1 MKKGSERMDKQLFG
15 YIDKN
20 TPIHRINS
28 IAKLIFFIIA
38 TATLMFTYDTRF
50 LLGMSLF
57 SLILLKVSQIKWQD
71 IKLFVYLILVF
82 SVMNLLAVYVVSPE
96 YGVEL
101 YGTRHVLWEGYG
113 RFTLTK
119 EQLFYEFNLLLKY
132 LSTVPLILVFLFTT
146 NPSEFASSFNRIGIP
161 YRVAYAISLT
171 LRYIPD
177 IQEDFLAIKSAQDA
191 RGISVEEDESFKDK
205 AQSVGRILM
214 PLIIS
219 SFERIETVSHAM
231 MLRRFGTKKKR
242 TWYVEK
248 PLTGSDYAVI
258 ACGIGVLGLF
268 ILTLYLNKQRFY
280 NPFL

>member
-1 MKKGSERMDKQLFG
+1 MDKQLFG
-15 YIDKN
+15 YIAKDSF
-20 TPIHRINS
+20 IHRVNS

-38 TATLMFTYDTRF
+38 TVTLMFTYDTRF

-57 SLILLKVSQIKWQD
+57 SLVLLKAAQIKWQE
-71 IKLFVYLILVF
+71 IKLFVYLILIF
-82 SVMNLLAVYVVSPE
+82 SVMNLLAVYVVAPE

-101 YGTRHVLWEGYG
+101 YGTRHILWEGIG

-132 LSTVPLILVFLFTT
+132 ISTVPLILVFLFTT
-146 NPSEFASSFNRIGIP
+146 NPSEFASSFNRIGVP
-161 YRVAYAISLT
+161 YRIAYAVSLT

-177 IQEDFLAIKSAQDA
+177 IQQDFIAIKSAQDA
-191 RGISVEEDESFKDK
+191 RGASVDAEETFKQK
-205 AQSVGRILM
+205 VQSVGRLLM

-219 SFERIETVSHAM
+219 SFERIETISHAM

-242 TWYVEK
+242 TWYVQK
-248 PLTGSDYAVI
+248 PLESRDYGVI
-258 ACGIGVLGLF
+258 ATGIVILFLF